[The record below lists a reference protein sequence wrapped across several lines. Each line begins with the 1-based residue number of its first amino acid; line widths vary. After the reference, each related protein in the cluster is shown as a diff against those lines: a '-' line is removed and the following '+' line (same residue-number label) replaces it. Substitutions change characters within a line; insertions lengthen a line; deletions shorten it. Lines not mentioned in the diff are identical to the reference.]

1 VATVGFNPF
10 RDHERSVADIMAMVV
25 ALIAI
30 LAVVAWAI
38 FSG

>member
-1 VATVGFNPF
+1 VGFNPF
-10 RDHERSVADIMAMVV
+10 RDHERSVADIAAMVV

>member
-1 VATVGFNPF
+1 MGFNPF
-10 RDHERSVADIMAMVV
+10 RDHERDVADIVVMVV

-30 LAVVAWAI
+30 LAVLAWAI

>member
-1 VATVGFNPF
+1 VGFNPF
-10 RDHERSVADIMAMVV
+10 RDQEKKAADIAAMVV